1 MIGGQAGED
10 RIAGKGDVWPGC
22 DRADAQALAGE
33 MCVDG
38 AAITGTG
45 DALIGDIVVLAV
57 PYPAL
62 AELADTYGA
71 QFDGK
76 ILVDTSNPVDFAT
89 FDSLT
94 VPADSSASAP

>member
-45 DALIGDIVVLAV
+45 DALDQATAVLEREAGLV
-57 PYPAL
+57 LLATEPDPDLPQRANLERAL
-62 AELADTYGA
+62 SAFFEL
-71 QFDGK
+71 
-76 ILVDTSNPVDFAT
+76 FA
-89 FDSLT
+89 
-94 VPADSSASAP
+94 AA